1 MNVLFL
7 IHRYPPAPGG
17 SERYVRE
24 VALRLVSRR
33 HAVTV
38 LTSTLIDVEG
48 FWRRGRRALQA
59 GVEDDRGVKVHRF
72 HPRVLPLHGVASR
85 ALGLLPWA
93 PAGLGLAPPG
103 IVVPGLWRAV
113 RAAAGF
119 DVVHAAAYPGLM
131 YLGSVAARRSGA
143 RLVLMPCS
151 HPGAPGEYG
160 APGTRLPHRLV
171 SLYRQAD
178 SIVAMTHLEQ
188 DMLVRAG
195 VARERVVVTGAG
207 VDPGAAEGAD
217 GTRFRRAHGI
227 ADGAPILAFIGHKT
241 AGKGALHL
249 LDAAQA
255 LLAGRTDLTLVMGGL
270 STAAFERAHAA
281 LPPVTRQRVLNVSLS
296 EQEKHDLLH
305 ASSALVLPS
314 RDDSFGIVFLEAW
327 LHGLPVIGARAGGIP
342 AVVDDGVTGILVP
355 PGDVPAI
362 ARAVNWLLD
371 RPRRAARLGEL
382 GRARALA
389 QHTWDDVYRRLVP
402 AYKGGGGDT

>member
-24 VALRLVSRR
+24 VALRLASRGD
-33 HAVTV
+33 AVTV

-48 FWRRGRRALQA
+48 FWQRGRRAVQQ
-59 GVEDDRGVKVHRF
+59 GVEDDGGVKVHRF

-85 ALGLLPWA
+85 AAGLLPWA

-103 IVVPGLWRAV
+103 LIVPGLWRAV
-113 RAAAGF
+113 RAAADY

-151 HPGAPGEYG
+151 HPGTPGKPGE
-160 APGTRLPHRLV
+160 AGTRVPRRLV

-178 SIVAMTHLEQ
+178 AIVAMTHLEQ
-188 DMLVRAG
+188 DMLVHAG
-195 VARERVVVTGAG
+195 VPRECAVVTGAG
-207 VDPGAAEGAD
+207 VDPGAAVGAD

-227 ADGAPILAFIGHKT
+227 AEGAPIVAFIGHKT

-249 LDAAQA
+249 LDAAQM
-255 LLAGRTDLTLVMGGL
+255 LIAGRTDLTVVMGGL

-281 LPPVTRQRVLNVSLS
+281 LPPAARQRVLNVSLS
-296 EQEKHDLLH
+296 EQEKHDLLRT
-305 ASSALVLPS
+305 SSALVLPS

-327 LHGLPVIGARAGGIP
+327 LHGVPVIGAQAGGIP
-342 AVVDDGVTGILVP
+342 AVIDDRVTGLLVP
-355 PGDVPAI
+355 YGDVRAI
-362 ARAVNWLLD
+362 ARAVTWLVD
-371 RPRRAARLGEL
+371 HPDRAARMGEL
-382 GRARALA
+382 GREHVLA
-389 QHTWDDVYRRLVP
+389 HHTWDDVYRRLVP
-402 AYKGGGGDT
+402 VYEGRG